1 MGSTWGSQKNL
12 KQPIQKMKA
21 IILLALCVASAYT
34 TTIYTTATGNKCA
47 AATTTGVGCSS
58 CWGDATLDMT
68 TNILDWSCNNTNG
81 VTRCLQLASGSTTQC
96 DLCQSTYRLDTAN
109 ANVCLSTTCA
119 TAGHQYCS
127 WNGTVETGL
136 ICASGYYQAATG
148 NSCVNSGTTTDQV
161 TNCKYAYLNNSLSSN
176 ADGKCFQCNSGYIL
190 ASDGASCIAST
201 VTNIMDTCRQFATGN
216 TSCGECV
223 YGSSQ
228 VQSDN
233 LYCSA
238 KIIAVLFLATLAFML
253 Q

>member
-1 MGSTWGSQKNL
+1 MGISKNL

-34 TTIYTTATGNKCA
+34 TTIYTTSTGNKCA

-68 TNILDWSCNNTNG
+68 TNILDWTCNNTNG

-148 NSCVNSGTTTDQV
+148 NTCVNTGTTTNQV
-161 TNCKYAYLNNSLSSN
+161 TNCKYAYLNNSLSGST
-176 ADGKCFQCNSGYIL
+176 DGKCHTCNTGYVL
-190 ASDGASCIAST
+190 NAAGTACTAST
-201 VTNIMDTCRQFATGN
+201 VVGLASVCRQFATGDA
-216 TSCGECV
+216 TCATCV

-228 VQSDN
+228 VNSDN
-233 LYCSA
+233 TYCSA
-238 KIIAVLFLATLAFML
+238 KFIAIGLLAALALML